1 MPVGAPTLPLGVA
14 EAVPEGPPLRDPV
27 ADALAQDEALSVP
40 PPPREAVPHGVLLPP
55 LGVAEGAALRE
66 SLAPAEAVACERL
79 AGAEAHA
86 VIDTLRQAEK
96 VAVPVS
102 ETVPL
107 RAAEPLPEALPPLGD
122 AEGTPGVPLCVG
134 DALAGAEGVAP
145 AELLRPLEAVAGAEG
160 DAPLLPL
167 APGLSVAPADVEAL
181 PEGAADADAQRLALT
196 EAVLEG
202 VAMPVRLSE
211 AVGAGEALSREGEG
225 VGVAPPA
232 GDAEARAV
240 ADAVKVALAE
250 GAPDVLP
257 VALAV
262 HDVLSVKSE
271 LRDTDAEPVRER
283 SVEGVAL
290 PVAEGAGEPVKE
302 LEGEVVAVPDG
313 QCDSDAVPLPERV
326 GG

>member
-1 MPVGAPTLPLGVA
+1 
-14 EAVPEGPPLRDPV
+14 
-27 ADALAQDEALSVP
+27 
-40 PPPREAVPHGVLLPP
+40 
-55 LGVAEGAALRE
+55 
-66 SLAPAEAVACERL
+66 
-79 AGAEAHA
+79 
-86 VIDTLRQAEK
+86 
-96 VAVPVS
+96 
-102 ETVPL
+102 
-107 RAAEPLPEALPPLGD
+107 
-122 AEGTPGVPLCVG
+122 
-134 DALAGAEGVAP
+134 
-145 AELLRPLEAVAGAEG
+145 
-160 DAPLLPL
+160 
-167 APGLSVAPADVEAL
+167 VAPADIEAL